1 MRSCSG
7 IEAKDAGNLD
17 AAYLRSLFSI

>member
-7 IEAKDAGNLD
+7 IEAKDAGSLE